1 MSLGQYGLRKR
12 KKIARGYLLTF
23 GEYSNI
29 SAYFLPILQR
39 LQTVKI

>member
-23 GEYSNI
+23 VEYSNI
-29 SAYFLPILQR
+29 SAYFF
-39 LQTVKI
+39 TNSAATTNS